1 MAKETRSAEIKL
13 RTIGDLIDAGEW
25 MFNRQQRGELD
36 AKSADA
42 MNTTLKGQSYLVAKL
57 PMERAKLYVTAR
69 IKKIDLPPALFPAGM
84 LMTGEE

>member
-1 MAKETRSAEIKL
+1 MAKARESEIKL

-57 PMERAKLYVTAR
+57 PMERAKLFVTAR
-69 IKKIDLPPALFPAGM
+69 IKKIDLPPALFPTGVLPAAG
-84 LMTGEE
+84 ED